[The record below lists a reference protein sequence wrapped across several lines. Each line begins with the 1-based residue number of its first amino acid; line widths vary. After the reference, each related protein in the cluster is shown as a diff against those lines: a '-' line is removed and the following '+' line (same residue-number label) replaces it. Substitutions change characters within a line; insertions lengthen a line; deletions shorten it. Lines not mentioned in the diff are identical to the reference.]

1 MKYYPQNKLT
11 QNLLRSIPKK
21 ILNWMTVLNLD
32 NSTTGELETVEW
44 KFDVTTET
52 NTISEKTLGVVIT
65 WLGPIHI
72 SDESEIYSN
81 VADLQDVV
89 LDLQFIVQVEQA
101 FFKPFEE
108 LQDELLDEL
117 ADKHFDFDAPRPL
130 NNE

>member
-1 MKYYPQNKLT
+1 MKYYPQNELT

-32 NSTTGELETVEW
+32 NSTTGELDTVEW

-65 WLGPIHI
+65 WLGPIDI

-89 LDLQFIVQVEQA
+89 PDLRFIVQVEQA

-117 ADKHFDFDAPRPL
+117 ADKHFDVNAPWPL